1 MNADATD
8 GGWMVRARGEARER
22 WITSVVDV
30 SSREVGAGSSRAR
43 GTEGGHRRVATDPR
57 DGVKPVT

>member
-1 MNADATD
+1 
-8 GGWMVRARGEARER
+8 MVRARGEARER

-43 GTEGGHRRVATDPR
+43 GTEGGRRRVATDPR